1 MTLRKGGVELALSE
15 ETRGA
20 PRKLSGKGNGLVG
33 CDRLF
38 QSAAGTKR
46 WTLDLLAGAMSR
58 LTAHERLSRETV
70 RRRLA
75 TPPRLKWMFTVDRAR
90 TKLATAYPDPAKES

>member
-1 MTLRKGGVELALSE
+1 M
-15 ETRGA
+15 
-20 PRKLSGKGNGLVG
+20 LVATACSSPPHG
-33 CDRLF
+33 H
-38 QSAAGTKR
+38 KR

-75 TPPRLKWMFTVDRAR
+75 TPPRLKWMFTVDGAR
-90 TKLATAYPDPAKES
+90 TQLATAYPDPAKES